1 MLQNFFSFDP
11 NSDKVSALETE
22 IQAAKNVLVENI
34 EKLIERGE
42 KIDLLVEKTE
52 TLQVSLVPVLY

>member
-1 MLQNFFSFDP
+1 MT
-11 NSDKVSALETE
+11 ALETE

-52 TLQVSLVPVLY
+52 TLQVCC

>member
-1 MLQNFFSFDP
+1 MT
-11 NSDKVSALETE
+11 ALETE

-52 TLQVSLVPVLY
+52 TLQVCNPNICLISKGRNFPDERQV